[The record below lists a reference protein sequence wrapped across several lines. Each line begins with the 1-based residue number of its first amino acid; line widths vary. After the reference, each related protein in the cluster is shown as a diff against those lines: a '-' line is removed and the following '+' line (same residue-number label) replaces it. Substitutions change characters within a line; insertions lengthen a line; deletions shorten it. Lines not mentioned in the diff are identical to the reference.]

1 MRFLRNLR
9 NFCILAHIDH
19 GKSTLADRL
28 LEYTH
33 TISRKNLLKKNQY
46 LDNLEIERKR
56 GITIKSHPIQMEY
69 TTENKKYI
77 LNLIDTP
84 GHVDFSY
91 EVERSISACEGV
103 LLLVDATKGIQAQTI
118 SKISLAVRKNKIII
132 PIINKIDLPTI
143 NLDNL
148 KQEIR
153 NLLKCDCKDILCIS
167 AKKGTGIKNVIYSLI
182 HKIPAPLGNQNEP
195 LQALIFDSVYN
206 SFRGVQIYFRI
217 INGKIYK
224 GQKIKFLSSK
234 KNYYANEIGVF
245 KNTNISKN
253 IISTGNVGYLI
264 PGIKNPSE
272 IQIGDT
278 LTDAVNP
285 TFQLIKGFKKKQPM
299 LYAGIYP
306 SQPNQ
311 YKSLKNSLEKLYL
324 NDSSLFFRPETTST
338 FGLGFRCGFL
348 GSLHMEIIKERL
360 EKEYKLKVILTIPNV
375 KYKMTLKNH
384 EVKFITSPSTLPDK
398 KNIWFFEE
406 PYVRANIITKYEF
419 LGPVIELVLNRRG
432 KLLFQRYLTANQ
444 IELLFELPFS
454 EIIMD
459 FSETLKSLSKGYASF
474 NYEYIN
480 YKQSDLVKINILIN
494 RKLIDAFSMLIER
507 KKALTFAKK
516 ICNNLSKLIPKKQFE
531 IPIQATIEKKVVC
544 RINIKPLRKDVTAKC
559 YGGDISRKRK
569 LLEKQK
575 IGKNKMRI
583 IGNLSLPKSTYISI
597 LKLNK

>member
-1 MRFLRNLR
+1 MRFIR

-33 TISRKNLLKKNQY
+33 TISRKKILKTNQY

-118 SKISLAVRKNKIII
+118 SKISLAVRKQKIII

-143 NLDNL
+143 NIDNL
-148 KQEIR
+148 KKEII
-153 NLLKCDCKDILCIS
+153 NLLKCNCKDILCIS
-167 AKKGTGIKNVIYSLI
+167 AKKGTGIKNVLYSLI
-182 HKIPAPLGNQNEP
+182 NKIPAPNGNKNEP

-224 GQKIKFLSSK
+224 GQKIKFLSNN

-272 IQIGDT
+272 IKIGDT

-285 TFQLIKGFKKKQPM
+285 NFQLIKVFKKKKPRV
-299 LYAGIYP
+299 YAGIYP

-360 EKEYKLKVILTIPNV
+360 EKEYNLKVILTIPNV
-375 KYKMTLKNH
+375 KYKITLKNH

-398 KNIWFFEE
+398 KNILFFEE
-406 PYVRANIITKYEF
+406 PYVITNIITKSEF

-432 KLLFQRYLTANQ
+432 KLLFQRYLTANK

-459 FSETLKSLSKGYASF
+459 FYDKLKSISKGYASF
-474 NYEYIN
+474 NYESIN
-480 YKQSDLVKINILIN
+480 YKKSDLVKINILIN

-544 RINIKPLRKDVTAKC
+544 RINIKPFRKDVISKC

-575 IGKNKMRI
+575 IGKKKLRI

-597 LKLNK
+597 FKKVN

>member
-1 MRFLRNLR
+1 MRFIR

-33 TISRKNLLKKNQY
+33 TISRQNILKKNQY

-118 SKISLAVRKNKIII
+118 SKISLAVRKQKIII

-143 NLDNL
+143 NIDNL
-148 KQEIR
+148 KKEII
-153 NLLKCDCKDILCIS
+153 NLLKCNWKDILCIS
-167 AKKGTGIKNVIYSLI
+167 AKKGTGIKKVLYSLI
-182 HKIPAPLGNQNEP
+182 NKIPAPNGNKNEP

-224 GQKIKFLSSK
+224 GQKIKFLSNN

-253 IISTGNVGYLI
+253 ILSTGNVGYLI

-272 IQIGDT
+272 IKIGDT

-285 TFQLIKGFKKKQPM
+285 NFKLIKVFKKKQPRV
-299 LYAGIYP
+299 YAGIYP
-306 SQPNQ
+306 SKPNQ

-360 EKEYKLKVILTIPNV
+360 EKEYNLKVILTIPNV
-375 KYKMTLKNH
+375 KYKITLKNH

-398 KNIWFFEE
+398 KNILFFEE
-406 PYVRANIITKYEF
+406 PYVITNIITKSEF
-419 LGPVIELVLNRRG
+419 IGPVIELVLNRRG
-432 KLLFQRYLTANQ
+432 KLLFQRYLTANK

-459 FSETLKSLSKGYASF
+459 FYDKLKSISKGYASF
-474 NYEYIN
+474 NYESIN
-480 YKQSDLVKINILIN
+480 YKKSDLVKINILIN

-544 RINIKPLRKDVTAKC
+544 RINIKPFRKDVISKC

-575 IGKNKMRI
+575 IGKKKLRI

-597 LKLNK
+597 FKKVN

>member
-1 MRFLRNLR
+1 MRFIR

-33 TISRKNLLKKNQY
+33 TISRKKILKTNQY

-118 SKISLAVRKNKIII
+118 SKISLAVRKQKIII

-143 NLDNL
+143 NIDNL
-148 KQEIR
+148 KKEII
-153 NLLKCDCKDILCIS
+153 NLLKCNWKDILCIS
-167 AKKGTGIKNVIYSLI
+167 AKKGTGIKKVLYSLI
-182 HKIPAPLGNQNEP
+182 NKIPAPNGNKNEP

-224 GQKIKFLSSK
+224 GQKIKFLSNN

-253 IISTGNVGYLI
+253 IVSTGNVGYLI

-272 IQIGDT
+272 IKIGDT

-285 TFQLIKGFKKKQPM
+285 NFQLIKVFKKKKPRV
-299 LYAGIYP
+299 YAGIYP
-306 SQPNQ
+306 SKPNQ

-360 EKEYKLKVILTIPNV
+360 EKEYNLKVILTIPNV
-375 KYKMTLKNH
+375 KYKITLKNH

-398 KNIWFFEE
+398 KNILFFEE
-406 PYVRANIITKYEF
+406 PYVITNIITKSEF
-419 LGPVIELVLNRRG
+419 IGPVIELVLNRRG
-432 KLLFQRYLTANQ
+432 KLLFQRYLTANK

-459 FSETLKSLSKGYASF
+459 FYDKLKSISKGYASF
-474 NYEYIN
+474 NYESIN
-480 YKQSDLVKINILIN
+480 YKKSDLVKINILIN

-544 RINIKPLRKDVTAKC
+544 RINIKPFRKDVISKC

-575 IGKNKMRI
+575 IGKKKLRI

-597 LKLNK
+597 FKKVN